1 MSLYDQ
7 VHIRDFYN
15 KYAELET
22 ARWDKSIIE
31 QVKLHV
37 HQYFLHQH
45 LKQEETILELGAGT
59 GVFTELLAQYTSK
72 LIVTDLSPV
81 QLKLNKENAN
91 KKNYAHQIKNWELAD
106 ICDLS
111 QFKNESFDKVI
122 CYGGPLSYVFDQ
134 KIKALSEIKRVLKP
148 NGMAFIGV
156 MNLWGT
162 VNEYLNK
169 IILPVPIADNEKVMA
184 TGNLHPSA
192 FTASDHHCHLF
203 TATELKNDLQQV
215 GFELITLS
223 ASNCLSASRQK
234 EVESIKD
241 SGEKWEYFLD
251 LELRACQSA
260 GMVESGTH
268 LIAIVQNKKPS
279 ID

>member
-7 VHIRDFYN
+7 AHIRNFYN
-15 KYAELET
+15 NYAALET

-45 LKQEETILELGAGT
+45 LKEEEAILELGAGS
-59 GVFTELLAQYTSK
+59 GVFTELLAQKTGD
-72 LIVTDLSPV
+72 LTVTDLSPV
-81 QLKLNKENAN
+81 QLKLNKEKAI
-91 KKNYAHQIKNWELAD
+91 KDGYAQKIKSWALAD

-111 QFKNESFDKVI
+111 EFQSNSFDKVI

-134 KIKALSEIKRVLKP
+134 KIIALKEIKRVLKP
-148 NGMAFIGV
+148 NGIAFIGV

-169 IILPVPIADNEKVMA
+169 IILPVPKSDNEKVMQ

-192 FTASDHHCHLF
+192 FTASDHHCHMF
-203 TATELKNDLQQV
+203 TAEELKNDLQQV
-215 GFELITLS
+215 EFELIILS

-234 EVESIKD
+234 EVEDIKN
-241 SGEKWEYFLD
+241 SAEKWEYFLD
-251 LELRACQSA
+251 LELRACQST

-268 LIAIVQNKKPS
+268 LIAIVRKR
-279 ID
+279 